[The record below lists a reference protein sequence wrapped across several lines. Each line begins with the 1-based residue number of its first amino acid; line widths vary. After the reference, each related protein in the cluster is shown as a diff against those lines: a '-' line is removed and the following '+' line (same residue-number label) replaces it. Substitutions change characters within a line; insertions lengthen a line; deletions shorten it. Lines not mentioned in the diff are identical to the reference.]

1 MTGLPF
7 GRGIKSIVY
16 QWLNGHPCGGARGA
30 PGHSFDPLATLIGRV
45 PVADP
50 MAGFWA
56 RVEAWLQALMKDRA
70 RLARYMALA
79 WWLSTAFVV
88 LGVVV
93 IFAVKLGWWDP

>member
-1 MTGLPF
+1 
-7 GRGIKSIVY
+7 
-16 QWLNGHPCGGARGA
+16 
-30 PGHSFDPLATLIGRV
+30 
-45 PVADP
+45 